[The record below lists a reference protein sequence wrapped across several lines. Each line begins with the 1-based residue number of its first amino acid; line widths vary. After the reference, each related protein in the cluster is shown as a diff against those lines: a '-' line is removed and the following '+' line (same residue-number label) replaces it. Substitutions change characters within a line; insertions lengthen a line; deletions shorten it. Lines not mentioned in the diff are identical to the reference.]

1 MTDSPMPAADVQ
13 EWSKHFAA
21 ALAARDADASAAL
34 FEPDGFW
41 RDLLC
46 FTWNLVTLEGR
57 SAIADMLHRCI
68 ARAGAGSWRV
78 EAAPGAQEG
87 WLQFETED
95 ARSTGYVRLRNGR
108 AFMLLTAMTELKGH
122 EAARGRRRPLG
133 LEPDP
138 AGLGRSWGE
147 RRAEART
154 DGLDGAAPEVLIVGA
169 SQAGLALGA
178 RLKSLGVPALLVDKL
193 PRIGDQWRSR
203 YRSLVLHDPVW
214 YDHLPYLPFP
224 DTWPVYTPKDK
235 IADFLEHYA
244 SIFELDVATGTA
256 CEGAAYDEA
265 AGRWTVALHRD
276 GKTVTVT
283 PRQLVLAV
291 GNAGFPRIP
300 SFPGAAGFDGP
311 QLHSSAYRGK
321 EDVSGKRVVVIGS
334 NNSAHDICADLVE
347 RGAAPVMLQRSST
360 LVVRAQTAFEWLTKP
375 LYSEEALAAGLTTER
390 ADLYAASVPLRV
402 LEQTHV
408 KVWQAI
414 AEADRDFYDRLR
426 QVGFMLD
433 FGEDGTGM
441 YCKYLRSAS
450 GYYIDVGA
458 SAMIA
463 DGRIGLRSQVGVEA
477 IEADAVRL
485 TSGERVPADMIVYA
499 TGFGSME
506 EWAATLISPQA
517 AATLGRCWGYG
528 SGAAGD
534 PGPWRG
540 EINNMWKPTPVEALW
555 FQGGNLAQSRHFS
568 KYLALQLQA
577 RMLGLAVEVYD
588 PRRPIAP

>member
-1 MTDSPMPAADVQ
+1 MPAADVQ
-13 EWSKHFAA
+13 EWSERFADT
-21 ALAARDADASAAL
+21 LAAHDADASADL

-41 RDLLC
+41 RDFLC
-46 FTWNLVTLEGR
+46 FTWNLITLEGR
-57 SAIADMLHRCI
+57 DAVAGMLRRCI
-68 ARAGAGSWRV
+68 ARAGVGAWHV
-78 EAAPGAQEG
+78 EAAPRAQEG
-87 WLQFETED
+87 WLHFETAE
-95 ARSTGYVRLRNGR
+95 ARGTGYVRLRNGR

-122 EAARGRRRPLG
+122 EEARGRRRPLG

-138 AGLGRSWGE
+138 QGHGRSWGE
-147 RRAEART
+147 RRAAART
-154 DGLDGAAPEVLIVGA
+154 AGLDGAAPEVLIVGA

-178 RLKSLGVPALLVDKL
+178 RLKSLGVPTLLVDKR

-224 DTWPVYTPKDK
+224 DTWPIYTPKDK

-244 SIFELDVATGTA
+244 SIFELDVATGTE
-256 CEGAAYDEA
+256 CERAAYDA
-265 AGRWTVALHRD
+265 TAGRWSVALRRA
-276 GKTVTVT
+276 GGTVTLH

-300 SFPGAAGFDGP
+300 AFPGAEGFLGP
-311 QLHSSAYRGK
+311 QLHSSAYRGN
-321 EDVSGKRVVVIGS
+321 EAVSGKRVVVIGS

-347 RGAAPVMLQRSST
+347 RGAEPVMIQRSST
-360 LVVRAQTAFEWLTKP
+360 LVVRSQIVYEWLNKP
-375 LYSEEALAAGLTTER
+375 LYSEEALAAGFTTER
-390 ADLYAASVPLRV
+390 ADLYAASVPLRL
-402 LEQTHV
+402 LEQAHV

-414 AEADRDFYDRLR
+414 AEADRTFYDSLR

-477 IEADAVRL
+477 IEAEAVCL

-499 TGFGSME
+499 TGFGSMD
-506 EWAATLISPQA
+506 EWAATLISPPA
-517 AATLGRCWGYG
+517 ASTLGRCWGYG

-534 PGPWRG
+534 PGPWQG
-540 EINNMWKPTPVEALW
+540 EINNMWKPTPVAGLW
-555 FQGGNLAQSRHFS
+555 FQGGNLAQSRHYS

-588 PRRPIAP
+588 PLHLAAR